1 MRLSCIKIC
10 RTAIFLGG
18 IFMDNILQ
26 AFIFIGLPMCLAYF
40 IYRIIDRKGEIAA
53 KLAQKIPILTSHKFA
68 IQIGGV
74 VGFVIIFGLICI
86 FAEIPERI
94 FYIVSGVI
102 VGFINGLS
110 ATIMYNDTKQ
120 K

>member
-1 MRLSCIKIC
+1 
-10 RTAIFLGG
+10 
-18 IFMDNILQ
+18 MDNILQ
-26 AFIFIGLPMCLAYF
+26 ALIFIGLPMCLAYF
-40 IYRIIDRKGEIAA
+40 IDRKGEIAT